1 MMGLV
6 PLERGT
12 REPIVPP
19 QQQALC
25 LVEGRRSKT
34 IYKAERELSTHIID
48 LLALIWAG
56 HLSFRDC
63 EI

>member
-34 IYKAERELSTHIID
+34 IYKAERELSTHIRSAGPD
-48 LLALIWAG
+48 LGWPSELPGL
-56 HLSFRDC
+56 
-63 EI
+63 